1 MLLQI
6 LCCAVTVKQK
16 LFNYWNKK
24 FKLQVIIFT
33 KHNMTS
39 YVSSSEI
46 LNYIKAVLLKEN
58 NKSKHSY

>member
-1 MLLQI
+1 
-6 LCCAVTVKQK
+6 
-16 LFNYWNKK
+16 
-24 FKLQVIIFT
+24 
-33 KHNMTS
+33 MTS